1 MSSVIEFLE
10 KLGSHAQL
18 RHGSDEELATAL
30 DEAQIDAA
38 ASSAILAKDPSRLQ
52 ELLGT
57 EPMFIVQMPGPVIP
71 GPGPDEEEEEDGEED
86 EEAPESRHVLAS

>member
-10 KLGSHAQL
+10 KLGSNAQL

-30 DEAQIDAA
+30 DEAHVDAA

-71 GPGPDEEEEEDGEED
+71 GPEEEEEEDGEED
-86 EEAPESRHVLAS
+86 EEAPESRHVPAS